1 MDNDFDFNASQNY
14 NSGFQG
20 NQEFILDDINDKN
33 PDNNKDFNTP
43 KKIQEKPSIGEINNP
58 PS

>member
-1 MDNDFDFNASQNY
+1 MDNDFDFNVNQNY

-33 PDNNKDFNTP
+33 PDNNKDFNTSN
-43 KKIQEKPSIGEINNP
+43 KI
-58 PS
+58 